1 MLIHFKPS
9 IKTTFL
15 MLLFIAGSR
24 YLSAGN
30 FRLGYEAFYLSNTSN
45 PEGFYLQEQI
55 YYSQDTVKTGHPK
68 PGEAVEK
75 NEFSIHETVDFHV
88 NSEILYLS
96 IDHFRKNESKKMF
109 SDGQIKEKE
118 LSRISAQT
126 DSLRKVYASSP
137 GEKKDEIAVLI
148 LKSEEHSMI
157 LNSEIPVLY
166 QNARN
171 MEDQYWQAAPLN
183 EKVRFQEKIKSF
195 RDSLALQE
203 LKEEKEKMA
212 KILTDT
218 ILISHESLQRKEVK
232 TETVTS
238 TIVYKIQI
246 GAYKGKIP
254 DASNKMIKKLSML
267 RKVENYSDEKGVK
280 VYTTGNLK
288 TYQEAVTLQAQVKQ
302 EGVKNPVIMA
312 FQKGKKITVDEARK
326 LNNEL

>member
-1 MLIHFKPS
+1 
-9 IKTTFL
+9 

-30 FRLGYEAFYLSNTSN
+30 FRMDYVASNYSN
-45 PEGFYLQEQI
+45 ISNDEGFSLQEQI
-55 YYSQDTVKTGHPK
+55 YFLQDTVKTGHPK
-68 PGEAVEK
+68 PGEAVVK
-75 NEFSIHETVDFHV
+75 NEFSIHENVDFHV
-88 NSEILYLS
+88 NSEIRYLS

-109 SDGQIKEKE
+109 SEGQLKEKE
-118 LSRISAQT
+118 LIRISTQT

-148 LKSEEHSMI
+148 LKSEEQSMI

-171 MEDQYWQAAPLN
+171 MEDQYWQTAPLD
-183 EKVRFQEKIKSF
+183 EKVRFQERVKSF
-195 RDSLALQE
+195 RDSLTLQE
-203 LKEEKEKMA
+203 LKEETEKMA
-212 KILTDT
+212 KIQTDA
-218 ILISHESLQRKEVK
+218 IMISHESIQRKEVK
-232 TETVTS
+232 TETATS
-238 TIVYKIQI
+238 AIVYKIQI
-246 GAYKGKIP
+246 GAFKGKIP
-254 DASNKMIKKLSML
+254 ESSNKMIKKLSML

-288 TYQEAVTLQAQVKQ
+288 TYQEAVTLQTQVKQ
-302 EGVKNPVIMA
+302 EGVKNPLINA

>member
-1 MLIHFKPS
+1 
-9 IKTTFL
+9 
-15 MLLFIAGSR
+15 MLLFIAGGR

-30 FRLGYEAFYLSNTSN
+30 FRMDYVASNLPTTSN

-55 YYSQDTVKTGHPK
+55 YYSQDTVKTGQLK
-68 PGEAVEK
+68 PDEAVVK
-75 NEFSIHETVDFHV
+75 NKFSIHENVDFHV
-88 NSEILYLS
+88 NSEIRYLS

-109 SDGQIKEKE
+109 SDGRFKEKE
-118 LSRISAQT
+118 LSRISSQT
-126 DSLRKVYASSP
+126 DSLRKVYANSP
-137 GEKKDEIAVLI
+137 GEKKEEIAVQI
-148 LKSEEHSMI
+148 LKNEEQSMI

-171 MEDQYWQAAPLN
+171 LEDQYWQAAPLN
-183 EKVRFQEKIKSF
+183 EKVQFQEKVKSF

-203 LKEEKEKMA
+203 LKEETEKMA
-212 KILTDT
+212 KIQTEA
-218 ILISHESLQRKEVK
+218 ILISREPMQRKEVK
-232 TETVTS
+232 TETATS

-246 GAYKGKIP
+246 GAFKGKIP
-254 DASNKMIKKLSML
+254 EASNKMIKKLSML

-288 TYQEAVTLQAQVKQ
+288 TYLEAVTLQTQVKQ